1 MYKCNHCNI
10 TIPDNQA
17 DGHIVKVGPK
27 NNPKFYCVEWGEP
40 VTYIP
45 DVPKT
50 EGIFHGAQ
58 ATLISNSDN
67 RITTNNYY
75 GGMPDEQVETP
86 YGTCLKRDTRF
97 CKQCRQWIPLTFYNA
112 ERGMCDNCIEL
123 QGAKAFE
130 EGKNFLEDGLYDEAL
145 SEFLKFEPIC
155 KEAKVLAELQYNI
168 GYCFYKQEQWKDA
181 CKYFIKSSDLVP
193 DSLYYRA
200 LCFYYGYG
208 VTKSKEKAYD
218 LLKKANLHG
227 SPKALEFMEGI
238 PLFPVERDGKVG
250 YIDDEGNIVIQC
262 HWKEAKYFSEELAPV
277 KAEYK
282 WGFINKLGEIVISYK
297 WLDVD
302 FFSNELAAVLDDNY
316 KWGFINKSGEN
327 IIPCKWDVVG
337 RFHEGIVQV
346 DDNNGWGCINKS
358 GEIIIPCEW
367 YDIGCFYD
375 GLATVE
381 DFKRGLGFIN
391 KRGEIVI
398 QCDKW
403 TRIKDFHEGLAAVE
417 IKKDIFN
424 YEYGFINK
432 LGEIIIPYKWKDVH
446 NFSEG
451 FAAVLDDNSRWGF
464 INTSGENSIPCKWKV
479 VRDFHEGLTAV
490 IDDNQKYGFINKQG
504 DIVLSC
510 KWKIA
515 FDFYEGR
522 ALVKDENDNW
532 KFVNKGGDF
541 VMSCNL
547 KVDLWNIWYLSGG
560 LLKVKDK
567 NGKEYYINK
576 KGTIIAETGF

>member
-17 DGHIVKVGPK
+17 EGRIVKVGPK
-27 NNPKFYCVEWGEP
+27 DNPKFYCVECGEP

-130 EGKNFLEDGLYDEAL
+130 EGKTFLENGLYDEAL

-181 CKYFIKSSDLVP
+181 FKYFIKSSDLVP
-193 DSLYYRA
+193 DSLYYMA

-208 VTKSKEKAYD
+208 ITKSKERAYD

-238 PLFPVERDGKVG
+238 PLFPVKRDGKVG
-250 YIDDEGNIVIQC
+250 YIDDEGYLVIAC
-262 HWKEAKYFSEELAPV
+262 RWETDYYRRFSEGLIAV
-277 KAEYK
+277 KDENAR
-282 WGFINKLGEIVISYK
+282 WGFINKLGQLVISCK
-297 WLDVD
+297 WQKA
-302 FFSNELAAVLDDNY
+302 FGFYEGLAAVQNESE
-316 KWGFINKSGEN
+316 KWGYINNCGK
-327 IIPCKWDVVG
+327 
-337 RFHEGIVQV
+337 
-346 DDNNGWGCINKS
+346 
-358 GEIIIPCEW
+358 IIIPCNW
-367 YDIGCFYD
+367 DIVDDFCE
-375 GLATVE
+375 GLARVE
-381 DFKRGLGFIN
+381 IHEDYVNDRLGFIN
-391 KRGEIVI
+391 KMGEIVI
-398 QCDKW
+398 PYNWKAYWKAFGVGPVYSRFSEGLARVVDENERYGYIDKYGHVVIPCKW
-403 TRIKDFHEGLAAVE
+403 KNASDFSEGLAKVTEDHFLWGFIDKTGQIVIPYKWREADDFSEGLSAVRDEHLNWGYIDKTGKVVLPWEEKHYHSAGIGQFHEGLAAVCE
-417 IKKDIFN
+417 
-424 YEYGFINK
+424 EYSKGDRCGFIDK
-432 LGEIIIPYKWKDVH
+432 TGKVVIPYKWKKPILL
-446 NFSEG
+446 FQYR
-451 FAAVLDDNSRWGF
+451 FQ
-464 INTSGENSIPCKWKV
+464 K
-479 VRDFHEGLTAV
+479 GLAT
-490 IDDNQKYGFINKQG
+490 
-504 DIVLSC
+504 
-510 KWKIA
+510 
-515 FDFYEGR
+515 
-522 ALVKDENDNW
+522 VKDE
-532 KFVNKGGDF
+532 
-541 VMSCNL
+541 
-547 KVDLWNIWYLSGG
+547 
-560 LLKVKDK
+560 